1 MIVLV
6 GADPKYSNE
15 HKGGVLTLSISLIE
29 YCKNNDI
36 NVKIINT

>member
-1 MIVLV
+1 MIVIV

-29 YCKNNDI
+29 YCKKNNIDI
-36 NVKIINT
+36 K